1 MAFLPNAIFPSV
13 ISHITDSSERIPEE
27 KNIQVEV
34 VTVSPL
40 AADLNALML
49 TASGGSQPK
58 LGHSVTSAAGAE
70 SLLAPESEA
79 APPVSAASLPG
90 LGCGE
95 PLDLGPCRQ
104 YVVRWYYDPD
114 ANACAQFW
122 FGGCHGNSNNFETEA
137 HCRKSCVYT

>member
-27 KNIQVEV
+27 KNIQVRLLKIRYKVTLNVSRFQIILNKLRPFKFSVICSPLSQVEV

-90 LGCGE
+90 KHKDRCKTA
-95 PLDLGPCRQ
+95 PL
-104 YVVRWYYDPD
+104 
-114 ANACAQFW
+114 
-122 FGGCHGNSNNFETEA
+122 
-137 HCRKSCVYT
+137 